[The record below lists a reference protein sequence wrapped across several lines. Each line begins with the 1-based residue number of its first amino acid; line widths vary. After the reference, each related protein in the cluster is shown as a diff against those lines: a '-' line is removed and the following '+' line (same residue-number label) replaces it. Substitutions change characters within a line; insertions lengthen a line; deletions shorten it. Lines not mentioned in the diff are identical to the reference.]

1 MPLKSTATVLLFFF
15 QVRQTSLD
23 SGLSIRLLWD
33 SDSRSL
39 RAPLVQLRRATRH
52 HVKFY
57 RSLLSE
63 AISCIKKLVFQL
75 KRRRYKRFSFP
86 ISWVLVLLYFLKIVL
101 INWINHFAAH
111 LSFAEP
117 SMQLETL
124 NECFQA
130 SAWRTWQLDS
140 KFIVYIFCPL
150 CCCRHHFYQL
160 FCC

>member
-63 AISCIKKLVFQL
+63 AISCIKKLPAEETGDIKDFLFQ
-75 KRRRYKRFSFP
+75 YHEFWFFSIF
-86 ISWVLVLLYFLKIVL
+86 
-101 INWINHFAAH
+101 
-111 LSFAEP
+111 
-117 SMQLETL
+117 
-124 NECFQA
+124 
-130 SAWRTWQLDS
+130 S
-140 KFIVYIFCPL
+140 K
-150 CCCRHHFYQL
+150 
-160 FCC
+160 